1 MADTSLVEQLLRLR
15 PEEVDN
21 LTKYFVRKY
30 HLENYEDLFI
40 KAGKILR
47 DPEASMSVP
56 HLTDEEKNA
65 LKHETSSGFWRQPK
79 QLQVTIITLCV
90 AAVVQGCT
98 SLELPCFTR
107 AVVDILTREP
117 NRNER
122 GQPELAAATGIVES
136 TGLRSYRH

>member
-1 MADTSLVEQLLRLR
+1 LADASPFEQLLRLR
-15 PEEVDN
+15 PEEVDS
-21 LTKYFVRKY
+21 LTKHFVRKY
-30 HLENYEDLFI
+30 HLKNYEDLFI

-56 HLTDEEKNA
+56 HLTDEEKTA

-98 SLELPCFTR
+98 SS
-107 AVVDILTREP
+107 
-117 NRNER
+117 
-122 GQPELAAATGIVES
+122 GES
-136 TGLRSYRH
+136 IFIKSAG